1 MDAAK
6 QWLGNEFDPQTRAEV
21 QSLIDNDPK
30 GLEDAFYK
38 TLEFGTGGLRG
49 IMGAGTNRMNRYTV
63 GMATQGFANYLKK
76 CFGQLRQIKVAIT
89 HDCRNNS
96 DVFSRIVAEI
106 FEANGFHVY
115 LTKEL
120 RPTPELSYAIRYY
133 GCQGGVMVTASHN
146 PKIYNGYKAYWADG
160 AQVIAPHDVNI
171 IAEVNKITDIS
182 QVKWH
187 KTILSDAGKAGQ
199 QCSSNAAEQQSC
211 NNVAGQQCSGN
222 AGSAEFQGL
231 SNAEIA
237 ELRGLGC
244 IEMVGEELDEAY
256 LKDIATLHL
265 SPESVKRHHDI
276 GIVYTPLHG
285 CGVKIVPRALRQMGF
300 TNVHLVE
307 EQCVNSGDFPTVQ
320 SPNPEEPTAMKM
332 ALDLA
337 DKVGAEVVC
346 ASDPDA
352 DRCGIAI
359 RDAAGKL
366 VLLNGNQM
374 NCILTYYMLRRWK
387 DLGRLG
393 DAIDGKASGSTYTG
407 GRFPY
412 IIKTIVTSNI
422 MSDIAEY
429 FGVRW
434 YNVLTGFK
442 NIAEVIYKNEGK
454 GIYVCGGEESFGF
467 AVGEF
472 VRDKDSP
479 ITVSLICE
487 CAAWCKD
494 SGITLWELLQHI
506 YELFGQRKDWLRSY
520 TFPGIEG
527 KKKIDSLVEHYRQ
540 NPPKDIA
547 GSPIK
552 EYRDYLNED
561 YFASASDT
569 CSAGAGSGTLFDRA
583 ATDVKLAKSNV
594 LQYIAEDGTVVSL
607 RPSGTEPKIKFYFNL
622 RCNPGQDVA
631 AKAAAIDAQFAV
643 E

>member
-1 MDAAK
+1 MDERIIQAAQK
-6 QWLGNEFDPQTRAEV
+6 WLGDGYDEQTKAEV
-21 QSLIDNDPK
+21 RNLLDGDPK
-30 GLEDAFYK
+30 LLEDAFYK

-49 IMGAGTNRMNRYTV
+49 IMGAGSNRMNRYTV

-96 DVFSRIVAEI
+96 DYFSKIVAEI

-146 PKIYNGYKAYWADG
+146 PKIYNGYKAYWSDG
-160 AQVIAPHDVNI
+160 AQVIAPHDKNI

-187 KTILSDAGKAGQ
+187 KAGGNASVNCADGKASVNCCPEGVGE
-199 QCSSNAAEQQSC
+199 CC
-211 NNVAGQQCSGN
+211 K
-222 AGSAEFQGL
+222 GL

-237 ELRGLGC
+237 ERKGLGF
-244 IEMVGEELDEAY
+244 IEMVGEELDDAY
-256 LKDIATLHL
+256 LKDLATLHV
-265 SPESVKRHHDI
+265 SPESVKRHHDL

-285 CGVKIVPRALRQMGF
+285 CGVKIVPRALKEMGF

-307 EQCVNSGDFPTVQ
+307 EQCVNTGEFPTVQ
-320 SPNPEEPTAMKM
+320 SPNPEEPTALKM
-332 ALDLA
+332 AVDLA
-337 DKVGAEVVC
+337 ERVGAEIVC

-352 DRCGIAI
+352 DRCGIAV
-359 RDAAGKL
+359 RDENNKL

-374 NCILTYYMLRRWK
+374 NCILTYYMLQRWQ
-387 DLGRLG
+387 DLGRLKK
-393 DAIDGKASGSTYTG
+393 DTDKKEIDSNSTSLDH
-407 GRFPY
+407 RFPY
-412 IIKTIVTSNI
+412 IIKTIVTSNL
-422 MSDIAEY
+422 MSDIADH
-429 FGVRW
+429 FGVKW

-442 NIAEVIYKNEGK
+442 NIAEVILHNEGK

-494 SGITLWELLQHI
+494 RNTTVWGLLQSI
-506 YELFGQRKDWLRSY
+506 YKQFGERKDWLRSY

-527 KKKIDSLVEHYRQ
+527 KKKIDSLVETFRT
-540 NPPKDIA
+540 NPPTHIA
-547 GSPIK
+547 GSKII
-552 EYRDYLNED
+552 EYRDYLKND
-561 YFASASDT
+561 YFAPE
-569 CSAGAGSGTLFDRA
+569 
-583 ATDVKLAKSNV
+583 VKLAKSNV
-594 LQYIAEDGTVVSL
+594 LQYISEDGTVVSL

-622 RCNPGQDVA
+622 RCNPGEDVE
-631 AKAAAIDAQFAV
+631 AKAKAIDEQFAV
-643 E
+643 K

>member
-1 MDAAK
+1 MEQKILDAANL
-6 QWLGNEFDPQTRAEV
+6 WLGDGYDEQTKAEV
-21 QSLIDNDPK
+21 RRMIEQDPK
-30 GLEDAFYK
+30 ALEDAFYK
-38 TLEFGTGGLRG
+38 NLEFGTGGLRG
-49 IMGAGTNRMNRYTV
+49 IMGAGSNRMNRYTV

-96 DVFSRIVAEI
+96 DYFSRIVAEI

-146 PKIYNGYKAYWADG
+146 PKIYNGYKAYWSDG
-160 AQVIAPHDVNI
+160 AQVIAPHDKNI

-187 KTILSDAGKAGQ
+187 KEEPCCPDTD
-199 QCSSNAAEQQSC
+199 
-211 NNVAGQQCSGN
+211 
-222 AGSAEFQGL
+222 GL

-237 ELRGLGC
+237 EAKGYGC
-244 IEMVGEELDEAY
+244 IEMVGEELDDAY
-256 LKDIATLHL
+256 LKDIATLHV
-265 SPESVKRHHDI
+265 SPDSVKRHHDLP
-276 GIVYTPLHG
+276 IVYTPLHG
-285 CGVKIVPRALRQMGF
+285 CGVKIVPRALREMGF

-337 DKVGAEVVC
+337 EKVGAEVVC

-352 DRCGIAI
+352 DRCGMAI
-359 RDAAGKL
+359 RNGEGKM

-387 DLGRLG
+387 DLGRL
-393 DAIDGKASGSTYTG
+393 DKKSNSDSGANSLDN
-407 GRFPY
+407 RFPY

-422 MSDIAEY
+422 MSDIAAY
-429 FGVRW
+429 FGVKC

-442 NIAEVIYKNEGK
+442 NIAEVILHNEGK

-467 AVGEF
+467 AVGEY

-494 SGITLWELLQHI
+494 SGITMWELLQHI
-506 YELFGQRKDWLRSY
+506 YSLFGERKDWLRSY

-527 KKKIDSLVEHYRQ
+527 KKKIDSLVEKFRQ

-547 GSPIK
+547 GSPIV
-552 EYRDYLNED
+552 EFRDYLLGD
-561 YFASASDT
+561 YYAPE
-569 CSAGAGSGTLFDRA
+569 
-583 ATDVKLAKSNV
+583 VKLAKSNV
-594 LQYIAEDGTVVSL
+594 LQYIAEDGTIVSL

-622 RCNPGQDVA
+622 RCNPGEDVE
-631 AKAAAIDAQFAV
+631 AKAAAIDKQFAV

>member
-1 MDAAK
+1 MDQKILDAAK
-6 QWLGNEFDPQTRAEV
+6 LWLGDGYDEETKAEV
-21 QSLIDNDPK
+21 RRMMDGDPK
-30 GLEDAFYK
+30 ELEDAFYK
-38 TLEFGTGGLRG
+38 SLEFGTGGLRG
-49 IMGAGTNRMNRYTV
+49 IMGAGSNRMNRYTV

-96 DVFSRIVAEI
+96 DYFSKIVAEI

-146 PKIYNGYKAYWADG
+146 PKIYNGYKAYWSDG
-160 AQVIAPHDVNI
+160 AQVIAPHDKNI

-187 KTILSDAGKAGQ
+187 KADVLAKYKACNEQPGEKCCCSEAQ
-199 QCSSNAAEQQSC
+199 KQCT
-211 NNVAGQQCSGN
+211 
-222 AGSAEFQGL
+222 L
-231 SNAEIA
+231 SNADIA
-237 ELRGLGC
+237 ERTGLGF
-244 IEMVGEELDEAY
+244 IEMVGEELDDVY
-256 LKDIATLHL
+256 LKDLSTLHL
-265 SPESVKRHHDI
+265 SPESVKRHHDL

-285 CGVKIVPRALRQMGF
+285 CGVKIVPRAFKEMGF

-307 EQCVNSGDFPTVQ
+307 EQCVNTGDFPTVQ
-320 SPNPEEPTAMKM
+320 SPNPEEPTALKM

-337 DKVGAEVVC
+337 DKVGAEIVC

-352 DRCGIAI
+352 DRCGIAV
-359 RDAAGKL
+359 RNTEGKL
-366 VLLNGNQM
+366 TLLNGNQM
-374 NCILTYYMLRRWK
+374 NCILTYYLLRRWQE
-387 DLGRLG
+387 LGRLNANTG
-393 DAIDGKASGSTYTG
+393 TNPTAATPAKSTTAPSPNTTTLDN
-407 GRFPY
+407 RFPY
-412 IIKTIVTSNI
+412 IIKTIVTSNL
-422 MSDIAEY
+422 MSDIADH
-429 FGVRW
+429 FGVKW

-442 NIAEVIYKNEGK
+442 NIAEVILYNEGK
-454 GIYVCGGEESFGF
+454 GVYVCGGEESFGF
-467 AVGEF
+467 AVGEY

-479 ITVSLICE
+479 ITCSLICE

-494 SGITLWELLQHI
+494 RGTTVWGLLQDI
-506 YELFGQRKDWLRSY
+506 YKEFGERKDWLRSY

-547 GSPIK
+547 GSPIV
-552 EYRDYLNED
+552 EYRDYLQHD
-561 YFASASDT
+561 YYAPE
-569 CSAGAGSGTLFDRA
+569 
-583 ATDVKLAKSNV
+583 VKLAKSNV
-594 LQYIAEDGTVVSL
+594 LQYIAKDGTVVSL

-622 RCNPGQDVA
+622 RCNPGEDVE

>member
-1 MDAAK
+1 MQAAQK
-6 QWLGNEFDPQTRAEV
+6 WLGDGYDEQTKAEV
-21 QSLIDNDPK
+21 RNLMDGDPK
-30 GLEDAFYK
+30 LLEDAFYK

-49 IMGAGTNRMNRYTV
+49 IMGAGSNRMNRYTV

-96 DVFSRIVAEI
+96 DYFSKIVAEI

-146 PKIYNGYKAYWADG
+146 PKIYNGYKAYWSDG
-160 AQVIAPHDVNI
+160 AQVIAPHDKNI

-187 KTILSDAGKAGQ
+187 KAG
-199 QCSSNAAEQQSC
+199 
-211 NNVAGQQCSGN
+211 GN
-222 AGSAEFQGL
+222 ASVNCADDNASVNCCPEGIGECCQGL

-237 ELRGLGC
+237 ERKGLGF
-244 IEMVGEELDEAY
+244 IEMVGEELDDAY
-256 LKDIATLHL
+256 LKDLATLHV
-265 SPESVKRHHDI
+265 SPESVKRHHDL

-285 CGVKIVPRALRQMGF
+285 CGVKIVPRALKEMGF

-307 EQCVNSGDFPTVQ
+307 EQCVNTGEFPTVQ
-320 SPNPEEPTAMKM
+320 SPNPEEPTALKM
-332 ALDLA
+332 AVDLA
-337 DKVGAEVVC
+337 ERVGAEIVC

-352 DRCGIAI
+352 DRCGIAV
-359 RDAAGKL
+359 RDENNHL

-374 NCILTYYMLRRWK
+374 NCILTYYMLQRWQ
-387 DLGRLG
+387 DLGRLKK
-393 DAIDGKASGSTYTG
+393 DTDKKENDSNSTTLDH
-407 GRFPY
+407 RFPY
-412 IIKTIVTSNI
+412 IIKTIVTSNL
-422 MSDIAEY
+422 MSDIADH
-429 FGVRW
+429 FGVKW

-442 NIAEVIYKNEGK
+442 NIAEVILHNEGK

-467 AVGEF
+467 AVGEY

-494 SGITLWELLQHI
+494 RNTTVWGLLQSI
-506 YELFGQRKDWLRSY
+506 YKQFGERKDWLRSY

-527 KKKIDSLVEHYRQ
+527 KKKIDSLVETFRT
-540 NPPKDIA
+540 NPPTHIA
-547 GSPIK
+547 GSKIIK
-552 EYRDYLNED
+552 YRDYLKND
-561 YFASASDT
+561 YFAPE
-569 CSAGAGSGTLFDRA
+569 
-583 ATDVKLAKSNV
+583 VKLAKSNV
-594 LQYIAEDGTVVSL
+594 LQYISEDGTVVSL
-607 RPSGTEPKIKFYFNL
+607 RPSGTEPKVKFYFNL
-622 RCNPGQDVA
+622 RCNPGEDVE
-631 AKAAAIDAQFAV
+631 AKAKAIDDQFAV
-643 E
+643 K

>member
-1 MDAAK
+1 MDQKILDAAK
-6 QWLGNEFDPQTRAEV
+6 LWLGDGYDEETKAEV
-21 QSLIDNDPK
+21 RRMMEGDPK
-30 GLEDAFYK
+30 ELEDAFYK
-38 TLEFGTGGLRG
+38 SLEFGTGGLRG
-49 IMGAGTNRMNRYTV
+49 IMGAGSNRMNRYTV

-96 DVFSRIVAEI
+96 DYFSKIVAEI

-146 PKIYNGYKAYWADG
+146 PKIYNGYKAYWSDG
-160 AQVIAPHDVNI
+160 AQVIAPHDKNI

-187 KTILSDAGKAGQ
+187 KADVLAKYKACNEQPGEKCCCSEAQ
-199 QCSSNAAEQQSC
+199 KQCP
-211 NNVAGQQCSGN
+211 
-222 AGSAEFQGL
+222 L
-231 SNAEIA
+231 SNADLA
-237 ELRGLGC
+237 ERNGLGF
-244 IEMVGEELDEAY
+244 IEMVGEELDDVY
-256 LKDIATLHL
+256 LKDLATLHL
-265 SPESVKRHHDI
+265 SPESVKRHHDL

-285 CGVKIVPRALRQMGF
+285 CGVKIVPRAFKEMGF

-307 EQCVNSGDFPTVQ
+307 EQCVNTGDFPTVQ
-320 SPNPEEPTAMKM
+320 SPNPEEPTALKM

-337 DKVGAEVVC
+337 EKVGAEIVC

-352 DRCGIAI
+352 DRCGIAV
-359 RDAAGKL
+359 RNTEGKL
-366 VLLNGNQM
+366 TLLNGNQM
-374 NCILTYYMLRRWK
+374 NCILTYYMLRRWQE
-387 DLGRLG
+387 LGRLNANTG
-393 DAIDGKASGSTYTG
+393 TNPTAATPAKSTTAPSPNTTTLDN
-407 GRFPY
+407 RFPY
-412 IIKTIVTSNI
+412 IIKTIVTSNL
-422 MSDIAEY
+422 MSDIADH
-429 FGVRW
+429 FGVKW

-442 NIAEVIYKNEGK
+442 NIAEVILYNEGK

-467 AVGEF
+467 AVGEY

-479 ITVSLICE
+479 ITCSLICE

-494 SGITLWELLQHI
+494 RGTTVWGLLQDI
-506 YELFGQRKDWLRSY
+506 YKEFGERKDWLRSY

-547 GSPIK
+547 GSPIV
-552 EYRDYLNED
+552 EYRDYLKND
-561 YFASASDT
+561 YYAPE
-569 CSAGAGSGTLFDRA
+569 
-583 ATDVKLAKSNV
+583 VKLAKSNV
-594 LQYIAEDGTVVSL
+594 LQYIAQDGTVVSL

-622 RCNPGQDVA
+622 RCNPGEDVE

>member
-1 MDAAK
+1 MDQKILDAAK
-6 QWLGNEFDPQTRAEV
+6 LWLGDGYDEETKAEV
-21 QSLIDNDPK
+21 RRMMEGDPK
-30 GLEDAFYK
+30 ELEDAFYK
-38 TLEFGTGGLRG
+38 SLEFGTGGLRG
-49 IMGAGTNRMNRYTV
+49 IMGAGSNRMNRYTV

-96 DVFSRIVAEI
+96 DYFSKIVAEI

-146 PKIYNGYKAYWADG
+146 PKIYNGYKAYWSDG
-160 AQVIAPHDVNI
+160 AQVIAPHDKNI

-187 KTILSDAGKAGQ
+187 KADVLAKFKACNEQPGEKCCCSEAQ
-199 QCSSNAAEQQSC
+199 KQCT
-211 NNVAGQQCSGN
+211 
-222 AGSAEFQGL
+222 L
-231 SNAEIA
+231 SNADIA
-237 ELRGLGC
+237 ERNGLGF
-244 IEMVGEELDEAY
+244 IEMVGEELDDVY
-256 LKDIATLHL
+256 LKDLSTLHL
-265 SPESVKRHHDI
+265 SPESVKRHHDL

-285 CGVKIVPRALRQMGF
+285 CGVKIVPRAFKEMGF

-307 EQCVNSGDFPTVQ
+307 EQCVNTGDFPTVQ
-320 SPNPEEPTAMKM
+320 SPNPEEPTALKM

-337 DKVGAEVVC
+337 DKVGAEIVC

-352 DRCGIAI
+352 DRCGIAV
-359 RDAAGKL
+359 RNTEGKL
-366 VLLNGNQM
+366 TLLNGNQM
-374 NCILTYYMLRRWK
+374 NCILTYYMLRRWQE
-387 DLGRLG
+387 LGRLNANTG
-393 DAIDGKASGSTYTG
+393 INPTAATPAKSTTAPSPNTTTLDN
-407 GRFPY
+407 RFPY
-412 IIKTIVTSNI
+412 IIKTIVTSNL
-422 MSDIAEY
+422 MSDIADH
-429 FGVRW
+429 FGVKW

-442 NIAEVIYKNEGK
+442 NIAEVILYNEGK

-467 AVGEF
+467 AVGEY

-479 ITVSLICE
+479 ITCSLICE

-494 SGITLWELLQHI
+494 RGTTVWGLLQDI
-506 YELFGQRKDWLRSY
+506 YKEFGERKDWLRSY

-547 GSPIK
+547 GSPIV
-552 EYRDYLNED
+552 EYRDYLKND
-561 YFASASDT
+561 YYAPE
-569 CSAGAGSGTLFDRA
+569 
-583 ATDVKLAKSNV
+583 VKLAKSNV
-594 LQYIAEDGTVVSL
+594 LQYIAQDGTVVSL

-622 RCNPGQDVA
+622 RCNPGEDVE
-631 AKAAAIDAQFAV
+631 AKAAAIDVQFSV
-643 E
+643 K

>member
-1 MDAAK
+1 MQAAQK
-6 QWLGNEFDPQTRAEV
+6 WLGDGYDEQTKAEV
-21 QSLIDNDPK
+21 RNLLDGDPK
-30 GLEDAFYK
+30 LLEDAFYK

-49 IMGAGTNRMNRYTV
+49 IMGAGSNRMNRYTV

-96 DVFSRIVAEI
+96 DYFSKIVAEI

-146 PKIYNGYKAYWADG
+146 PKIYNGYKAYWSDG
-160 AQVIAPHDVNI
+160 AQVIAPHDKNI

-187 KTILSDAGKAGQ
+187 KAGGNASINCADGKASINCCPEGVGE
-199 QCSSNAAEQQSC
+199 CC
-211 NNVAGQQCSGN
+211 
-222 AGSAEFQGL
+222 QGL

-237 ELRGLGC
+237 ERKGLGF
-244 IEMVGEELDEAY
+244 IEMVGEELDDAY
-256 LKDIATLHL
+256 LKDLATLHV
-265 SPESVKRHHDI
+265 SPESVKRHHDL

-285 CGVKIVPRALRQMGF
+285 CGVKIVPRALKEMGF

-307 EQCVNSGDFPTVQ
+307 EQCVNTGEFPTVQ
-320 SPNPEEPTAMKM
+320 SPNPEEPTALKM
-332 ALDLA
+332 AVDLA
-337 DKVGAEVVC
+337 EKVGAEIVC

-352 DRCGIAI
+352 DRCGIAV
-359 RDAAGKL
+359 RDENNHL

-374 NCILTYYMLRRWK
+374 NCILTYYMLQRWQ
-387 DLGRLG
+387 DLGRLKK
-393 DAIDGKASGSTYTG
+393 DTDKKENDSNSTTLDH
-407 GRFPY
+407 RFPY
-412 IIKTIVTSNI
+412 IIKTIVTSNL
-422 MSDIAEY
+422 MSDIADH
-429 FGVRW
+429 FGVKW

-442 NIAEVIYKNEGK
+442 NIAEVILHNEGK

-467 AVGEF
+467 AVGEY

-494 SGITLWELLQHI
+494 RNTTVWGLLQSI
-506 YELFGQRKDWLRSY
+506 YKQFGERKDWLRSY

-527 KKKIDSLVEHYRQ
+527 KKKIDSLVEKCRT
-540 NPPKDIA
+540 NPPTHIA
-547 GSPIK
+547 GSKII
-552 EYRDYLNED
+552 EYRDYLKND
-561 YFASASDT
+561 YFAPE
-569 CSAGAGSGTLFDRA
+569 
-583 ATDVKLAKSNV
+583 VKLAKSNV
-594 LQYIAEDGTVVSL
+594 LQYISEDGTVVSL

-622 RCNPGQDVA
+622 RCNPGEDVE
-631 AKAAAIDAQFAV
+631 AKAKAIDEQFAV
-643 E
+643 K

>member
-1 MDAAK
+1 MDERIIQVAK
-6 QWLGNEFDPQTRAEV
+6 SWLEEGYDEETKAEV
-21 QSLIDNDPK
+21 RRLLEGDPK
-30 GLEDAFYK
+30 ELQEAFYK

-49 IMGAGTNRMNRYTV
+49 IMGAGCNRMNRYTV

-96 DVFSRIVAEI
+96 EYFSRIVAEI

-133 GCQGGVMVTASHN
+133 GCQGGVMLTASHN
-146 PKIYNGYKAYWADG
+146 PKIYNGYKAYWEDG
-160 AQVIAPHDVNI
+160 AQVIAPHDKNI
-171 IAEVNKITDIS
+171 ISEVNKITDIS

-187 KTILSDAGKAGQ
+187 KAALPCCEDTKE
-199 QCSSNAAEQQSC
+199 QCLCSNADLAEYK
-211 NNVAGQQCSGN
+211 
-222 AGSAEFQGL
+222 
-231 SNAEIA
+231 
-237 ELRGLGC
+237 GLGR
-244 IEMVGEELDEAY
+244 IEMVGEELDDVY
-256 LKDIATLHL
+256 LKDLATLHV
-265 SPESVKRHHDI
+265 SPESVARHHDL

-285 CGVKIVPRALRQMGF
+285 CGVKIVPRALKEMGF

-337 DKVGAEVVC
+337 EKVGAEIVC

-352 DRCGIAI
+352 DRCGIAV
-359 RDAAGKL
+359 RDGNNNL

-387 DLGRLG
+387 ELGRLETPQTNP
-393 DAIDGKASGSTYTG
+393 ALNPAEYK
-407 GRFPY
+407 FPY
-412 IIKTIVTSNI
+412 IIKTIVTSNL
-422 MSDIAEY
+422 MSDIADH
-429 FGVRW
+429 FQVKW

-442 NIAEVIYKNEGK
+442 NIAEVIHANEGK
-454 GIYVCGGEESFGF
+454 GIYICGGEESFGF
-467 AVGEF
+467 AVGEY

-494 SGITLWELLQHI
+494 HSTTVWGLLQSI
-506 YELFGQRKDWLRSY
+506 YKQFGERKDWLRSY
-520 TFPGIEG
+520 TFPGMEG
-527 KKKIDSLVEHYRQ
+527 KQKIDGIVEQYRT
-540 NPPKDIA
+540 NPPTHIA
-547 GSPIK
+547 GSKII
-552 EYRDYLNED
+552 EYRDYLNHD
-561 YFASASDT
+561 YYAPE
-569 CSAGAGSGTLFDRA
+569 
-583 ATDVKLAKSNV
+583 VKLAKSNV
-594 LQYIAEDGTVVSL
+594 LQYTAEDGTVVSL

-622 RCNPGQDVA
+622 RCNPGEDVE
-631 AKAAAIDAQFAV
+631 AKAQAIDEQFAIK
-643 E
+643 

>member
-1 MDAAK
+1 MDQKILEAAK
-6 QWLGNEFDPQTRAEV
+6 LWLGDGYDEQTKAEV
-21 QSLIDNDPK
+21 RNLIDGDPK
-30 GLEDAFYK
+30 ALEDAFYK
-38 TLEFGTGGLRG
+38 SLEFGTGGLRG
-49 IMGAGTNRMNRYTV
+49 IMGAGSNRMNRYTV

-96 DVFSRIVAEI
+96 DYFSRIVAEI

-146 PKIYNGYKAYWADG
+146 PKIYNGYKAYWSDG

-171 IAEVNKITDIS
+171 IGEVNKITDIS

-187 KTILSDAGKAGQ
+187 KGEGQCCEGGKDGKC
-199 QCSSNAAEQQSC
+199 CSC
-211 NNVAGQQCSGN
+211 T
-222 AGSAEFQGL
+222 
-231 SNAEIA
+231 NAELA
-237 ELRGLGC
+237 EYNGLGC
-244 IEMVGEELDEAY
+244 IEMVGEELDDVY
-256 LKDIATLHL
+256 LKDLATLHV
-265 SPESVKRHHDI
+265 SPESVKRHHDL

-285 CGVKIVPRALRQMGF
+285 CGVKIVPRALREMGF

-337 DKVGAEVVC
+337 DRVGAEVVC

-352 DRCGIAI
+352 DRCGMAV
-359 RDAAGKL
+359 RNSEGKL

-374 NCILTYYMLRRWK
+374 NCILTYYMLKRWK
-387 DLGRLG
+387 DLGRL
-393 DAIDGKASGSTYTG
+393 DNPEK
-407 GRFPY
+407 FPY

-422 MSDIAEY
+422 MSDIADH
-429 FGVRW
+429 FGVKW

-442 NIAEVIYKNEGK
+442 NIAEVIYHNEGK
-454 GIYVCGGEESFGF
+454 GVYICGGEESFGF
-467 AVGEF
+467 AVGEY

-506 YELFGQRKDWLRSY
+506 YKLFGERKDWLRSY

-527 KKKIDSLVEHYRQ
+527 KRKIDSLVERFRQ

-547 GSPIK
+547 GSPIV
-552 EYRDYLNED
+552 EFRDYLKND
-561 YFASASDT
+561 YYAPE
-569 CSAGAGSGTLFDRA
+569 
-583 ATDVKLAKSNV
+583 VKLAKSNV

-622 RCNPGQDVA
+622 RCKEGEDVEK
-631 AKAAAIDAQFAV
+631 KAAAIDRQFAI

>member
-1 MDAAK
+1 MDQKILDAAK
-6 QWLGNEFDPQTRAEV
+6 LWLGDGYDEETKAEV
-21 QSLIDNDPK
+21 RRMIESDPK
-30 GLEDAFYK
+30 ALEDAFYK
-38 TLEFGTGGLRG
+38 SLEFGTGGLRG
-49 IMGAGTNRMNRYTV
+49 IMGAGSNRMNRYTV

-96 DVFSRIVAEI
+96 DYFSKIVAEI

-146 PKIYNGYKAYWADG
+146 PKIYNGYKAYWSDG
-160 AQVIAPHDVNI
+160 AQVIAPHDKNI

-187 KTILSDAGKAGQ
+187 KADVLAKYKA
-199 QCSSNAAEQQSC
+199 CNEQQGEKCC
-211 NNVAGQQCSGN
+211 NSEAPKQCP
-222 AGSAEFQGL
+222 L
-231 SNAEIA
+231 SNADLA
-237 ELRGLGC
+237 ERNGLGF
-244 IEMVGEELDEAY
+244 IEMVGEELDDVY
-256 LKDIATLHL
+256 LKDLSTLHL
-265 SPESVKRHHDI
+265 SPESVRRHHNL

-285 CGVKIVPRALRQMGF
+285 CGVKIVPRAFKEMGF

-307 EQCVNSGDFPTVQ
+307 EQCVNTGDFPTVQ
-320 SPNPEEPTAMKM
+320 SPNPEEPTALKM

-337 DKVGAEVVC
+337 EKVGAEIVC

-352 DRCGIAI
+352 DRCGIAV
-359 RDAAGKL
+359 RNTEGKL
-366 VLLNGNQM
+366 TLLNGNQM
-374 NCILTYYMLRRWK
+374 NCILTYYMLRRWQE
-387 DLGRLG
+387 LGRLNANTG
-393 DAIDGKASGSTYTG
+393 TNPTAATPAKSTTAPSPNTTTLDN
-407 GRFPY
+407 RFPY
-412 IIKTIVTSNI
+412 IIKTIVTSNL
-422 MSDIAEY
+422 MSDIADH
-429 FGVRW
+429 FGVKW

-442 NIAEVIYKNEGK
+442 NIAEVILYNEGK

-467 AVGEF
+467 AVGEY

-479 ITVSLICE
+479 ITCSLICE

-494 SGITLWELLQHI
+494 QGTTVWGLLQDI
-506 YELFGQRKDWLRSY
+506 YKEFGERKDWLRSY

-547 GSPIK
+547 GSPIV
-552 EYRDYLNED
+552 EYRDYLKND
-561 YFASASDT
+561 YYAPE
-569 CSAGAGSGTLFDRA
+569 
-583 ATDVKLAKSNV
+583 VKLAKSNV
-594 LQYIAEDGTVVSL
+594 LQYIAQDGTVVSL

-622 RCNPGQDVA
+622 RCNPGEDVE
-631 AKAAAIDAQFAV
+631 AKAAAIDVQFSV

>member
-1 MDAAK
+1 MDQKILDAAK
-6 QWLGNEFDPQTRAEV
+6 LWLGDGYDEETKAEV
-21 QSLIDNDPK
+21 RRMMDGDPK
-30 GLEDAFYK
+30 ELEDAFYK
-38 TLEFGTGGLRG
+38 SLEFGTGGLRG
-49 IMGAGTNRMNRYTV
+49 IMGAGSNRMNRYTV
-63 GMATQGFANYLKK
+63 GMATQGCANYLKK

-96 DVFSRIVAEI
+96 DYFSKIVAEI

-146 PKIYNGYKAYWADG
+146 PKIYNGYKAYWSDG
-160 AQVIAPHDVNI
+160 AQVIAPHDKNI

-187 KTILSDAGKAGQ
+187 KADVLAKYKACNEQPGEKC
-199 QCSSNAAEQQSC
+199 CSSETQK
-211 NNVAGQQCSGN
+211 QCP
-222 AGSAEFQGL
+222 L
-231 SNAEIA
+231 SNADLA
-237 ELRGLGC
+237 ERNGLGF
-244 IEMVGEELDEAY
+244 IEMVGEELDDVY
-256 LKDIATLHL
+256 LKDLSTLHL
-265 SPESVKRHHDI
+265 SPESVRRHHNL

-285 CGVKIVPRALRQMGF
+285 CGVKIVPRAFKEMGF

-307 EQCVNSGDFPTVQ
+307 EQCVNTGDFPTVQ
-320 SPNPEEPTAMKM
+320 SPNPEEPTALKM

-337 DKVGAEVVC
+337 EKVGAEIVC

-352 DRCGIAI
+352 DRCGIAV
-359 RDAAGKL
+359 RNTEGKL
-366 VLLNGNQM
+366 TLLNGNQM
-374 NCILTYYMLRRWK
+374 NCILTYYMLRRWQE
-387 DLGRLG
+387 LGRLNANTG
-393 DAIDGKASGSTYTG
+393 TNPTAATPAKSTTAPSPNTTTLDN
-407 GRFPY
+407 RFPY
-412 IIKTIVTSNI
+412 IIKTIVTSNL
-422 MSDIAEY
+422 MSDIADH
-429 FGVRW
+429 FGVKW

-442 NIAEVIYKNEGK
+442 NIAEVILYNEGK

-467 AVGEF
+467 AVGEY

-479 ITVSLICE
+479 ITCSLICE

-494 SGITLWELLQHI
+494 RGTTVWGLLQDI
-506 YELFGQRKDWLRSY
+506 YKEFGERKDWLRSY

-547 GSPIK
+547 GSPIV
-552 EYRDYLNED
+552 EYRDYLKND
-561 YFASASDT
+561 YYAPE
-569 CSAGAGSGTLFDRA
+569 
-583 ATDVKLAKSNV
+583 VKLAKSNV
-594 LQYIAEDGTVVSL
+594 LQYIAQDGTVVSL

-622 RCNPGQDVA
+622 RCNPGEDVE

>member
-1 MDAAK
+1 MEQKILDAANL
-6 QWLGNEFDPQTRAEV
+6 WLGDGYDEQTKAEV
-21 QSLIDNDPK
+21 RRMIEQDPK
-30 GLEDAFYK
+30 ALEDAFYK
-38 TLEFGTGGLRG
+38 NLEFGTGGLRG
-49 IMGAGTNRMNRYTV
+49 IMGAGSNRMNRYTV

-96 DVFSRIVAEI
+96 DYFSRIVAEI

-146 PKIYNGYKAYWADG
+146 PKIYNGYKAYWSDG
-160 AQVIAPHDVNI
+160 AQVIAPHDMNI

-187 KTILSDAGKAGQ
+187 KGEPCCPDTD
-199 QCSSNAAEQQSC
+199 
-211 NNVAGQQCSGN
+211 
-222 AGSAEFQGL
+222 GL

-237 ELRGLGC
+237 EAKGYGC
-244 IEMVGEELDEAY
+244 IEMVGEELDDAY
-256 LKDIATLHL
+256 LKDIATLHV
-265 SPESVKRHHDI
+265 SPDSVKRHHDLP
-276 GIVYTPLHG
+276 IVYTPLHG
-285 CGVKIVPRALRQMGF
+285 CGVKIVPRALREMGF

-337 DKVGAEVVC
+337 EKVGAEVVC

-352 DRCGIAI
+352 DRCGMAI
-359 RDAAGKL
+359 RNGEGKM

-387 DLGRLG
+387 DLGRL
-393 DAIDGKASGSTYTG
+393 DKKSNSDSGANSLDN
-407 GRFPY
+407 RFPY

-422 MSDIAEY
+422 MSDIAAY
-429 FGVRW
+429 FGVKC

-442 NIAEVIYKNEGK
+442 NIAEVILHNEGK

-467 AVGEF
+467 AVGEY

-494 SGITLWELLQHI
+494 SGITMWELLQHI
-506 YELFGQRKDWLRSY
+506 YSLFGERKDWLRSY

-527 KKKIDSLVEHYRQ
+527 KKKIDSLVEKFRQ

-547 GSPIK
+547 GSPIV
-552 EYRDYLNED
+552 EFRDYLLGD
-561 YFASASDT
+561 YYAPE
-569 CSAGAGSGTLFDRA
+569 
-583 ATDVKLAKSNV
+583 VKLAKSNV
-594 LQYIAEDGTVVSL
+594 LQYIAEDGTIVSL

-622 RCNPGQDVA
+622 RCNPGEDVE
-631 AKAAAIDAQFAV
+631 AKAAAIDKQFAV